1 MKNFLL
7 IIDPQRDFHEG
18 GSLSVPGI
26 YRVDKNLHELT
37 LMKHYT
43 VWTIT
48 VILIG
53 TWIFYGRML
62 SALMFIA
69 VERVGSSVVDDDTS
83 NTYCHII
90 LVIAL
95 ER

>member
-1 MKNFLL
+1 MKNILL

-26 YRVDKNLHELT
+26 YRLNKNLHNPT
-37 LMKHYT
+37 FMKHYS
-43 VWTIT
+43 VWTIA

-53 TWIFYGRML
+53 TRIFYGRML
-62 SALMFIA
+62 NVFMFITVESVESSA
-69 VERVGSSVVDDDTS
+69 VVGDTP
-83 NTYCHII
+83 NTNCQMI
-90 LVIAL
+90 LVIAS